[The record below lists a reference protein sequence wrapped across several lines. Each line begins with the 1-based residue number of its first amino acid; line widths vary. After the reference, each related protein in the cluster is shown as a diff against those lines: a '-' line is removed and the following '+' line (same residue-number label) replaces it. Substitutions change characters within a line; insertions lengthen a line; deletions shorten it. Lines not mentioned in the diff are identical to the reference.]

1 MNKQRQNSIQK
12 LLNEKKIGAFFL
24 WRSDE
29 LVMSLG
35 YQSLWGVSVCLFP
48 FEGTPILYIPELEP
62 RDRLPEN
69 VILKTFPW
77 GLMDCSNPW
86 DILYEM
92 IKEDL
97 TQLGIESLP
106 ISYIQH
112 IGQSSPPLMAGEGT
126 PISPD
131 LREKL
136 AYVSKGG
143 YQDITSAF
151 LELYAIKN
159 DVEIERIV
167 LTNQVAAIGIKA
179 FYDNLI
185 PGKSEV
191 EVASAVEAAIQN
203 QVNDNDILY
212 AKGWPQIQSGINV
225 TNGGRFN
232 RSTGK
237 KLQSGELVMI
247 EMGVCVNGYW
257 ADITRT
263 GSTGDLHAKYLRIF
277 EVVSEAQ
284 EKAVEAIAPG
294 KTTGEIDKIAREYI
308 VNCGHGSFFNHA
320 LGHHVGFRYH
330 DPGSPLVPNGN
341 AVLKEG
347 MIYTVEPGIYGEEI
361 GTGAR
366 IEDNVLVTSDGYRI
380 LSDFS
385 RGLKWETK

>member
-1 MNKQRQNSIQK
+1 MNKQRQNSIQR
-12 LLNEKKIGAFFL
+12 LLNEQKIGAFFL

-35 YQSLWGVSVCLFP
+35 YQPLWGVSVCLFP

-92 IKEDL
+92 IKADL
-97 TQLGIESLP
+97 TQLGIKSLP

-112 IGQSSPPLMAGEGT
+112 IGQSSPPLMTGEGT
-126 PISPD
+126 PIPPD

-136 AYVSKGG
+136 ANVSKGG

-151 LELYAIKN
+151 LELYTIKN
-159 DVEIERIV
+159 DVEIERIA

-191 EVASAVEAAIQN
+191 EVSSAVEAAIQN

-212 AKGWPQIQSGINV
+212 AKAWPQIQSGINV

-237 KLQSGELVMI
+237 KLQPGELVMI

-263 GSTGDLHAKYLRIF
+263 GSTGGLHAKDLRIF

-284 EKAVEAIAPG
+284 EKAVKAITPG
-294 KTTGEIDKIAREYI
+294 KTTGAIDRIARDYI
-308 VNCGHGSFFNHA
+308 ISCGYGQYFQHA

-330 DPGSPLVPNGN
+330 DPGNPLIPGGESI
-341 AVLKEG
+341 LREG

-366 IEDNVLVTSDGYRI
+366 IEDNVLITSDGYRI

-385 RGLKWETK
+385 RGLKW